1 MAALGAH
8 AASLVVAVDVE
19 AEAQSINSLIV
30 GALGGVA
37 VTVTRLALKLVIRS
51 VSKYLKLNKIF
62 FVFTLILDLL
72 HFFCVN
78 PSWHSSQFWPWVRC

>member
-8 AASLVVAVDVE
+8 AAALVVAVDVE
-19 AEAQSINSLIV
+19 AEPERVHSLVV

-51 VSKYLKLNKIF
+51 VSKYLKLNKILLYSLVYWTSSTS
-62 FVFTLILDLL
+62 FV
-72 HFFCVN
+72 
-78 PSWHSSQFWPWVRC
+78 